1 LKKLRRALVVLAA
14 LIVVAGAFT
23 AGALIFR
30 GGGDRNVSKAIIS
43 CDTTDECRDRK
54 EAERRALCNEGVDAL
69 RITVILTVEGDE
81 YARRVFTADC

>member
-1 LKKLRRALVVLAA
+1 VKTLRRVLIVLAA

-30 GGGDRNVSKAIIS
+30 GRDRNVSKAIIS
-43 CDTTDECRDRK
+43 CETTDECRDQK
-54 EAERRALCNEGVDAL
+54 EVERRALCNEGVDAL

-81 YARRVFTADC
+81 YARRVFTEDC